1 MIILKQTND
10 QVNNQANL
18 VDTLTFINSVMNDK
32 RNNFSLNGAVAL
44 YNQINSVPDDVT
56 LNELFKENTSLCIF
70 ENMIELE
77 SITDFQ
83 QRFPIKTEKFNINS
97 IDDVEELTDIIRIPL
112 SERFIIVVSD
122 LF

>member
-1 MIILKQTND
+1 MIILKQTDD

-18 VDTLTFINSVMNDK
+18 VDEPTFLISVMNDK
-32 RNNFSLNGAVAL
+32 RNKFSQSGAVAL

-70 ENMIELE
+70 ENMIEFE
-77 SITDFQ
+77 SIADFQ
-83 QRFPIKTEKFNINS
+83 ERIPHMTEKFNINS
-97 IDDVEELTDIIRIPL
+97 IDDVEELTDIIRIPQ
-112 SERFIIVVSD
+112 SKRFIIVASD